1 VKILALIQARMGS
14 TRLPGKVLSPL
25 LGKPMLQWQLERL
38 RRSARITQVVVA
50 TSTLAAD
57 DPVAAFCEAQGV
69 ACFRGPEDNVLE
81 RFHGATLRFL
91 AESERADAILI
102 RLTGD
107 CPLID
112 PMAIDE
118 GLSQFLDLISR
129 GCRYYGY
136 DDRLPD
142 GMDFELF
149 TWSALHEAW
158 ENASDSFEKEHA
170 TPFMWRNP
178 ERFGVRKYAK
188 EGIPAGLR
196 FSVDY
201 PEDRELVEAILQ
213 AERAAGR
220 IFGMREISDLL
231 AGDAKLR
238 AINAGIVKNEGLL
251 ITALRSAPF
260 RVDVDGVSRARYGVA
275 LPPGALPDQ
284 TFFDWASRVGVTV
297 WATDGDLEALRR
309 KAGGQALVRKANELP
324 RRWNVFEASGEWK
337 PDLFKAVNDPGT
349 DGLLL
354 QAGEIRPLAKLLM
367 FLCHERFSYRP

>member
-1 VKILALIQARMGS
+1 MGS
-14 TRLPGKVLSPL
+14 TRLPGKVLRPL

-38 RRSARITQVVVA
+38 RRSARISQVVVA

-57 DPVAAFCEAQGV
+57 DPIAAFCAAQGV

-81 RFHGATLRFL
+81 RFHGAARRFL

-118 GLSQFLDLISR
+118 GLSQFLDLISQ
-129 GCRYYGY
+129 GCRYFGY
-136 DDRLPD
+136 DDHLPD

-149 TWSALHEAW
+149 TWGALHEAW

-178 ERFGVRKYAK
+178 QRFGVRKYAK

-201 PEDRELVEAILQ
+201 PEDRELVEAILR
-213 AERAAGR
+213 AERTAGR
-220 IFGMREISDLL
+220 IFGMREIANLL
-231 AGDAKLR
+231 ASDASLR

-251 ITALRSAPF
+251 ITALKSAPF
-260 RVDVDGVSRARYGVA
+260 RVDIDGVSRARYGVA

-284 TFFDWASRVGVTV
+284 ACFDWARRVGVSI
-297 WATDGDLEALRR
+297 WAAGGDLDAVRR
-309 KAGGQALVRKANELP
+309 KAGAQALVWNAAELP
-324 RRWNVFEASGEWK
+324 RRWAVFEARGDWK
-337 PDLFKAVNDPGT
+337 HALYKAVNDPGT

-354 QAGEIRPLAKLLM
+354 QARDIRPLAELLM
-367 FLCHERFSYRP
+367 FVCQERFGYRP